1 VCLIKISVLP
11 IFPPQ
16 LTDLRVRE
24 NVALRAAGPDAI
36 ITTMNVS
43 AIQQELLSLP
53 PEQQDMLSAFLV
65 SVRLKRDGLLKVV
78 DDRLNDTDPGNW
90 VAWDDLKPEL
100 GDEPKD
106 AGQ

>member
-1 VCLIKISVLP
+1 
-11 IFPPQ
+11 
-16 LTDLRVRE
+16 
-24 NVALRAAGPDAI
+24 
-36 ITTMNVS
+36 MNMT

-53 PEQQDMLSAFLV
+53 PDQQDMLSAFLV

-90 VAWDDLKPEL
+90 VAWEDLKPEL
-100 GDEPKD
+100 GDEPTN

>member
-1 VCLIKISVLP
+1 
-11 IFPPQ
+11 
-16 LTDLRVRE
+16 
-24 NVALRAAGPDAI
+24 
-36 ITTMNVS
+36 
-43 AIQQELLSLP
+43 
-53 PEQQDMLSAFLV
+53 MLSAFLV

-100 GDEPKD
+100 GDEPTD

>member
-1 VCLIKISVLP
+1 MR
-11 IFPPQ
+11 
-16 LTDLRVRE
+16 TD
-24 NVALRAAGPDAI
+24 GQDAKLK
-36 ITTMNVS
+36 TMKMS

-53 PEQQDMLSAFLV
+53 PDQQDMLSAFLV

-100 GDEPKD
+100 GDEPTN

>member
-1 VCLIKISVLP
+1 MRKEGWRIWEPLSW
-11 IFPPQ
+11 
-16 LTDLRVRE
+16 RNGSE
-24 NVALRAAGPDAI
+24 GNVGLRAGRPDAKL
-36 ITTMNVS
+36 TTMNMS
-43 AIQQELLSLP
+43 AIQRELLSLP

-100 GDEPKD
+100 GDS
-106 AGQ
+106 

>member
-1 VCLIKISVLP
+1 MIQRFAGKQIVSLRMARPNATLI
-11 IFPPQ
+11 
-16 LTDLRVRE
+16 
-24 NVALRAAGPDAI
+24 
-36 ITTMNVS
+36 TMNVS

-53 PEQQDMLSAFLV
+53 PDQQDMLSAFLV

-78 DDRLNDTDPGNW
+78 DDRLNDNDPGNW

-100 GDEPKD
+100 DDEPTD